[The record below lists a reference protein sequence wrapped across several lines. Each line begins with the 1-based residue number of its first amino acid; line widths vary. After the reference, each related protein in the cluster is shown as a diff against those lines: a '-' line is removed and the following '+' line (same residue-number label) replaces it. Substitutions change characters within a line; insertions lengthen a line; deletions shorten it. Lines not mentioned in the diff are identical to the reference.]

1 MLYDAAAVY
10 IKLKC
15 VHEIASFPGPRLFRL
30 HEEHFTFV
38 QSNKPGTWER
48 GYTVEPLYCGHLGT

>member
-1 MLYDAAAVY
+1 MLFMMRVYKKLTAAVY
-10 IKLKC
+10 IELKC
-15 VHEIASFPGPRLFRL
+15 VHEIASFPGLRLFRL

-48 GYTVEPLYCGHLGT
+48 GYIYMNG